1 MSLIEEELGR
11 VLSTKEFSEILG
23 ADEKTIRKY
32 YQRLGG
38 IRIGRHYKF
47 FEKEVI
53 NAIQTRNEIYRT
65 NKEEQTEKRKGVSD
79 EERSSRLGSQ
89 NEAKAR
95 KRVEREDKHGL
106 FS

>member
-1 MSLIEEELGR
+1 MSLIKSELGR
-11 VLSTKEFSEILG
+11 TLTTKDLSEILE

-53 NAIQTRNEIYRT
+53 NAIQTWNETHRT
-65 NKEEQTEKRKGVSD
+65 NKEEWEEERKGFSDEKR
-79 EERSSRLGSQ
+79 SSGLGIR
-89 NEAKAR
+89 NETKTR
-95 KRVEREDKHGL
+95 KRVERHDKHGL

>member
-1 MSLIEEELGR
+1 MSLIKSDLGR
-11 VLSTKEFSEILG
+11 TLTTKELSEILE

-53 NAIQTRNEIYRT
+53 NAVQTWNEVYRT

>member
-1 MSLIEEELGR
+1 MNLIEKELGR
-11 VLSTKEFSEILG
+11 VLSAKELSEFLE

-53 NAIQTRNEIYRT
+53 NAIQTRNKLYWT
-65 NKEEQTEKRKGVSD
+65 TKEEQKKDRESIQ
-79 EERSSRLGSQ
+79 EERGCEELGSQ
-89 NEAKAR
+89 DAAAVRRRMAQK
-95 KRVEREDKHGL
+95 DKHGL
-106 FS
+106 LN

>member
-11 VLSTKEFSEILG
+11 VLSTKELSEILG

-47 FEKEVI
+47 FEKEVV
-53 NAIQTRNEIYRT
+53 NAVQTWNEVYRT
-65 NKEEQTEKRKGVSD
+65 NKEEQTEERKGVSD

>member
-1 MSLIEEELGR
+1 MSLIKSDL
-11 VLSTKEFSEILG
+11 VITLTTKELSEILE

-53 NAIQTRNEIYRT
+53 NAVQTWNEVYRT

-79 EERSSRLGSQ
+79 EKRSSRLGSQ

-95 KRVEREDKHGL
+95 KLVEREDKHGL

>member
-1 MSLIEEELGR
+1 MSSIEEELGR
-11 VLSTKEFSEILG
+11 VLSTKELSEILG

-53 NAIQTRNEIYRT
+53 NAIQTWNEIYRT

>member
-1 MSLIEEELGR
+1 MSLIEKQLGR
-11 VLSTKEFSEILG
+11 VLSAKDLSEILG

-53 NAIQTRNEIYRT
+53 NAIQTRNELCWT
-65 NKEEQTEKRKGVSD
+65 SKEEHKSD
-79 EERSSRLGSQ
+79 RESIQEERGCEELGSQ
-89 NEAKAR
+89 DATAIRRRMAQK
-95 KRVEREDKHGL
+95 DKHGL
-106 FS
+106 LN